1 MKWLYLLRYL
11 YKKFMQMINLK
22 KIFILVSMMLFVIT
36 CILSACDIGVSVKK
50 NEETESIFIPEAAN
64 QFAVDKETETEA
76 IEETKAHH
84 IYPEDFKMVVDKEV
98 VIGEKN
104 FLTKIDYIYKHIDDF
119 ANSSIIVEGMYA
131 PYTSWDETFEFPM
144 VYRNGPSCCGDD
156 QHSGFYLVN
165 IDQNAFEIDDW
176 IEVKGRPF
184 MYEHTDSE
192 GETFK
197 YLFLL
202 VEEIKKLPL
211 KDRKAEMVNN

>member
-84 IYPEDFKMVVDKEV
+84 IYPDDFKMVVDKEV

-119 ANSSIIVEGMYA
+119 AQPRNDICGCRFQICHGQDMCQQF
-131 PYTSWDETFEFPM
+131 SWHTLCFLPCVARSM
-144 VYRNGPSCCGDD
+144 CATP
-156 QHSGFYLVN
+156 
-165 IDQNAFEIDDW
+165 NAC
-176 IEVKGRPF
+176 
-184 MYEHTDSE
+184 
-192 GETFK
+192 
-197 YLFLL
+197 
-202 VEEIKKLPL
+202 
-211 KDRKAEMVNN
+211 